1 MLHAVVMAGGAGTRF
16 WPLSRMAIPKQLLSF
31 GGDRSLIQQAVDRLN
46 SLVPVDNISIITN
59 QSLVSAIE
67 EQLPALSSKSIIGEP
82 AKRDTAP
89 CIGLAAGLIAAEDPD
104 ATMIVMPSDHII
116 QPVEAFHTA
125 VTKAHQLV
133 EQDPSRLIT
142 FGVTP
147 DRPAETYGYIQR
159 GESQGESIDSG
170 VFKVAQ
176 FKEKPAVDTAKQY
189 LDDGGYYWNSGIFV
203 WKARAILEALEQY
216 QPDMV
221 LHINRI
227 VQRRGEADFLDVLE
241 REFTAIEG
249 ISIDYAVMEHHS
261 NVLVI
266 EAPFEWDD
274 IGSWQAL
281 SRLFP
286 TDANNNTVLGKHVGI
301 QTSNSIIQ
309 SSKDHLIATIGVS
322 DLIIVHTNDATL
334 VANKQEEESVR
345 ELVRLLESKQDSLHL

>member
-1 MLHAVVMAGGAGTRF
+1 MIHAVVMAGGAGTRF

-31 GGDRSLIQQAVDRLN
+31 GGDRSLIQQAIDRLD
-46 SLVPVDNISIITN
+46 SLVPVDNISVITN

-67 EQLPALSSKSIIGEP
+67 DQLPALSSKSIIGEP

-116 QPVEAFHTA
+116 QPVEAFHEA
-125 VTKAHQLV
+125 VTKAHKLV

-142 FGVTP
+142 FGITP
-147 DRPAETYGYIQR
+147 DRPAESYGYIQR
-159 GESQGESIDSG
+159 GESVNSD
-170 VFKVAQ
+170 VFRVEQ
-176 FKEKPAVDTAKQY
+176 FKEKPVIDTAKQY
-189 LDDGGYYWNSGIFV
+189 LDEGGYYWNSGIFV

-216 QPDMV
+216 QPDMI
-221 LHINRI
+221 LRINRI
-227 VQRRGEADFLDVLE
+227 VQQRGEADFHDVIK

-249 ISIDYAVMEHHS
+249 ISIDYAVMEHHA

-286 TDANNNTVLGKHVGI
+286 TDANNNTVVGKHVGI
-301 QTSNSIIQ
+301 QTTNSIIQ
-309 SSKDHLIATIGVS
+309 SSKDHLVATIGVS
-322 DLIIVHTNDATL
+322 DLIIVHTEDATL

-345 ELVRLLESKQDSLHL
+345 KLVRLLESKQDSLHL

>member
-1 MLHAVVMAGGAGTRF
+1 MIHAVVMAGGAGTRF

-31 GGDRSLIQQAVDRLN
+31 GGDRSLIQQAIDRLD
-46 SLVPVDNISIITN
+46 SLVPVDNISVITN

-67 EQLPALSSKSIIGEP
+67 DQLPALSSKSIIGEP

-89 CIGLAAGLIAAEDPD
+89 CIGLGAGLIAAEDPD

-116 QPVEAFHTA
+116 QPVEAFHEA
-125 VTKAHQLV
+125 VTKAHNLV

-142 FGVTP
+142 FGITP
-147 DRPAETYGYIQR
+147 DRPAESYGYIQR
-159 GESQGESIDSG
+159 GKSVNSD
-170 VFKVAQ
+170 VFRVEQ
-176 FKEKPAVDTAKQY
+176 FKEKPVINTAKQY
-189 LDDGGYYWNSGIFV
+189 LDEGGYYWNSGIFV

-216 QPDMV
+216 QPDMI
-221 LHINRI
+221 LRINRI
-227 VQRRGEADFLDVLE
+227 VQRRGEADFHDVIE

-249 ISIDYAVMEHHS
+249 ISIDYAVMEHHA

-266 EAPFEWDD
+266 EAPFQWDD

-286 TDANNNTVLGKHVGI
+286 TDANNNTVVGKHVGI
-301 QTSNSIIQ
+301 QTTNSIIQ

-322 DLIIVHTNDATL
+322 DLIIVHTEDATL

-345 ELVRLLESKQDSLHL
+345 KLVHLLESKQDSLHL

>member
-1 MLHAVVMAGGAGTRF
+1 MIHAVVMAGGAGTRF

-31 GGDRSLIQQAVDRLN
+31 GGDRSLIQQAIDRLD
-46 SLVPVDNISIITN
+46 SLVPVDNISVITN

-67 EQLPALSSKSIIGEP
+67 DQLPALSSKSIIGEP

-116 QPVEAFHTA
+116 QPVEAFHEA
-125 VTKAHQLV
+125 VTKAHNLV

-142 FGVTP
+142 FGITP
-147 DRPAETYGYIQR
+147 NRPAETYGYIQR
-159 GESQGESIDSG
+159 GESVNSD
-170 VFKVAQ
+170 VFRVEQ
-176 FKEKPAVDTAKQY
+176 FKEKPVIDTAKQY
-189 LDDGGYYWNSGIFV
+189 LDEGGYYWNSGIFV

-216 QPDMV
+216 QPDMI

-227 VQRRGEADFLDVLE
+227 VQRRGEADFHDVIE
-241 REFTAIEG
+241 QEFTAIEG
-249 ISIDYAVMEHHS
+249 ISIDYAVMEHHA

-286 TDANNNTVLGKHVGI
+286 TDANNNTVVGKHAGI
-301 QTSNSIIQ
+301 QTTNSIIQ
-309 SSKDHLIATIGVS
+309 SSKDHLVATIGVS
-322 DLIIVHTNDATL
+322 DLIIVHTEDATL

-345 ELVRLLESKQDSLHL
+345 KLVRLLESKQDSLHL

>member
-1 MLHAVVMAGGAGTRF
+1 MIHAVVMAGGAGTRF

-31 GGDRSLIQQAVDRLN
+31 GGDRSLIQQAIDRLD
-46 SLVPVDNISIITN
+46 SLVPVDNISVITN

-67 EQLPALSSKSIIGEP
+67 DQLPALSSKSIIGEP

-116 QPVEAFHTA
+116 QPVEAFHEA
-125 VTKAHQLV
+125 VTKAHKLV

-142 FGVTP
+142 FGITP
-147 DRPAETYGYIQR
+147 DRPAESYGYIQR
-159 GESQGESIDSG
+159 GKSVNSD
-170 VFKVAQ
+170 VFRVEQ
-176 FKEKPAVDTAKQY
+176 FKEKPVIDTAKQY
-189 LDDGGYYWNSGIFV
+189 LAEGGYYWNSGIFV

-216 QPDMV
+216 QPDMI
-221 LHINRI
+221 LRINRI
-227 VQRRGEADFLDVLE
+227 VQRRGEADFHDVIE

-249 ISIDYAVMEHHS
+249 ISIDYAVMEHHA

-286 TDANNNTVLGKHVGI
+286 TDANNNTVVGKHVGI
-301 QTSNSIIQ
+301 QTTNSIIQ

-322 DLIIVHTNDATL
+322 DLIIVHTEDATL

-345 ELVRLLESKQDSLHL
+345 KLVRLLESKQDSLHL

>member
-1 MLHAVVMAGGAGTRF
+1 MIHAVVMAGGAGTRF

-31 GGDRSLIQQAVDRLN
+31 GGDRSLIQQAIDRLD
-46 SLVPVDNISIITN
+46 SLVPVDNISVITN

-67 EQLPALSSKSIIGEP
+67 DQLPALSSKSIIGEP

-116 QPVEAFHTA
+116 QPVEAFHEA
-125 VTKAHQLV
+125 VTKAHNLV

-142 FGVTP
+142 FGITP
-147 DRPAETYGYIQR
+147 NRPAETYGYIQR
-159 GESQGESIDSG
+159 GESVNSD
-170 VFKVAQ
+170 VFRVEQ
-176 FKEKPAVDTAKQY
+176 FKEKPVINTAKQY
-189 LDDGGYYWNSGIFV
+189 LDEGGYYWNSGIFV
-203 WKARAILEALEQY
+203 WKSRAILEALEQY
-216 QPDMV
+216 QPDMI
-221 LHINRI
+221 LRINRI
-227 VQRRGEADFLDVLE
+227 VQRRGEADFHDVIE
-241 REFTAIEG
+241 QEFTAIEG
-249 ISIDYAVMEHHS
+249 ISIDYAVMEHHA

-286 TDANNNTVLGKHVGI
+286 TDANNNTVVGKHVGI
-301 QTSNSIIQ
+301 QTTNSIIQ
-309 SSKDHLIATIGVS
+309 SSKDHLVATIGVS
-322 DLIIVHTNDATL
+322 DLIIVHTEDATL

-345 ELVRLLESKQDSLHL
+345 KLVRLLESKQDSLHL

>member
-31 GGDRSLIQQAVDRLN
+31 GGDRSLIQQAIDRLD

-67 EQLPALSSKSIIGEP
+67 DQLPALSRNSIIGEP

-116 QPVEAFHTA
+116 QPVEAFHEA
-125 VTKAHQLV
+125 VTKAHNLV

-142 FGVTP
+142 FGITP
-147 DRPAETYGYIQR
+147 NRPAETYGYIQR
-159 GESQGESIDSG
+159 GESVNSD
-170 VFKVAQ
+170 VFRVEQ
-176 FKEKPAVDTAKQY
+176 FKEKPVVDTAKRY
-189 LDDGGYYWNSGIFV
+189 LDEGGYYWNSGIFV

-216 QPDMV
+216 QPDMI

-227 VQRRGEADFLDVLE
+227 VQRRGEADFHDVIE
-241 REFTAIEG
+241 QEFTAIEG
-249 ISIDYAVMEHHS
+249 ISIDYAVMEHHA

-286 TDANNNTVLGKHVGI
+286 TDANNNTVVGKHVGI
-301 QTSNSIIQ
+301 QTTNSIIQ
-309 SSKDHLIATIGVS
+309 SSKDHLVATIGVS
-322 DLIIVHTNDATL
+322 DLIIVHTEDATL

-345 ELVRLLESKQDSLHL
+345 KLVRLLESKQDSLHL

>member
-1 MLHAVVMAGGAGTRF
+1 MIHAVVMAGGAGTRF

-31 GGDRSLIQQAVDRLN
+31 GGDRSLIQQAIDRLD

-67 EQLPALSSKSIIGEP
+67 DQLPALSRNSIIGEP

-116 QPVEAFHTA
+116 QPVEAFHEA
-125 VTKAHQLV
+125 VTKAHKLV

-142 FGVTP
+142 FGITP
-147 DRPAETYGYIQR
+147 DRPAESYGYIQR
-159 GESQGESIDSG
+159 GESVNSD
-170 VFKVAQ
+170 VFRVEQ
-176 FKEKPAVDTAKQY
+176 FKEKPVVDTAKRY
-189 LDDGGYYWNSGIFV
+189 LDEGGYYWNSGIFV

-216 QPDMV
+216 QPDMI
-221 LHINRI
+221 LRINRI
-227 VQRRGEADFLDVLE
+227 VQRRGEADFHDVIE
-241 REFTAIEG
+241 REFTAIEC
-249 ISIDYAVMEHHS
+249 ISIDYAVMEHHA

-286 TDANNNTVLGKHVGI
+286 TDANNNTVVGKHVGI
-301 QTSNSIIQ
+301 QTTNSIIQ
-309 SSKDHLIATIGVS
+309 SSKDHLVATIGVS
-322 DLIIVHTNDATL
+322 DLIIVHTEDATL

-345 ELVRLLESKQDSLHL
+345 KLVRLLESKQDSLHL

>member
-31 GGDRSLIQQAVDRLN
+31 GGDRSLIQQAIDRLD

-67 EQLPALSSKSIIGEP
+67 DQLPALSRNSIIGEP

-116 QPVEAFHTA
+116 QPVEAFHEA
-125 VTKAHQLV
+125 VTKAHNLV

-142 FGVTP
+142 FGITP
-147 DRPAETYGYIQR
+147 NRPAETYGYIQR
-159 GESQGESIDSG
+159 GESVNSD
-170 VFKVAQ
+170 VFRVEQ
-176 FKEKPAVDTAKQY
+176 FKEKPVVDTAKRY
-189 LDDGGYYWNSGIFV
+189 LDEGGYYWNSGIFV

-216 QPDMV
+216 QPDMI
-221 LHINRI
+221 LRINRI
-227 VQRRGEADFLDVLE
+227 VQRRGEADFHDVIE

-249 ISIDYAVMEHHS
+249 ISIDYAVMEHHA

-266 EAPFEWDD
+266 EAPFQWDD

-286 TDANNNTVLGKHVGI
+286 TDANNNTVVGKHVGI
-301 QTSNSIIQ
+301 QTTNSIIQ

-322 DLIIVHTNDATL
+322 DLIIVHTEDATL

-345 ELVRLLESKQDSLHL
+345 KLVRLLESKQDSLHL

>member
-1 MLHAVVMAGGAGTRF
+1 MIHAVVMAGGAGTRF

-31 GGDRSLIQQAVDRLN
+31 GGDRSLIQQAIDRLD

-67 EQLPALSSKSIIGEP
+67 DQLPALSSKSIIGEP

-116 QPVEAFHTA
+116 QPVEAFHEA
-125 VTKAHQLV
+125 VTKAHNLV

-142 FGVTP
+142 FGITP
-147 DRPAETYGYIQR
+147 NRPAETYGYIQR
-159 GESQGESIDSG
+159 GESVNSD
-170 VFKVAQ
+170 VFRVEQ
-176 FKEKPAVDTAKQY
+176 FKEKPVVDTAKRY
-189 LDDGGYYWNSGIFV
+189 LDEGGYYWNSGIFV

-216 QPDMV
+216 QPDMI

-227 VQRRGEADFLDVLE
+227 VQRRGEADFHDVIE
-241 REFTAIEG
+241 QEFTAIEG
-249 ISIDYAVMEHHS
+249 ISIDYAVMEHHA

-286 TDANNNTVLGKHVGI
+286 TDANNNTVVGKHVGI
-301 QTSNSIIQ
+301 QTTNSIIQ
-309 SSKDHLIATIGVS
+309 SSKDHLVATIGVS
-322 DLIIVHTNDATL
+322 DLIIVHTEDATL

-345 ELVRLLESKQDSLHL
+345 KLVRLLESKQDSLHL

>member
-31 GGDRSLIQQAVDRLN
+31 GGDRSLIQQAIDRLD

-67 EQLPALSSKSIIGEP
+67 DQLPALSRNSIIGEP

-116 QPVEAFHTA
+116 QPVEAFHEA
-125 VTKAHQLV
+125 VTKAHNLV

-142 FGVTP
+142 FGITP
-147 DRPAETYGYIQR
+147 NRPAETYGYIQR
-159 GESQGESIDSG
+159 GESVNSD
-170 VFKVAQ
+170 VFRVEQ
-176 FKEKPAVDTAKQY
+176 FKEKPVVDTAKRY
-189 LDDGGYYWNSGIFV
+189 LDEGGYYWNSGIFV

-216 QPDMV
+216 QPDMI
-221 LHINRI
+221 LRINRI
-227 VQRRGEADFLDVLE
+227 VQRRGEADFHDVIE

-249 ISIDYAVMEHHS
+249 ISIDYAVMEHHA

-266 EAPFEWDD
+266 EAPFQWDD

-286 TDANNNTVLGKHVGI
+286 TDANNNTVVGKHVGI
-301 QTSNSIIQ
+301 QTTNSIIQ

-322 DLIIVHTNDATL
+322 DLIIVHTEDATL

-345 ELVRLLESKQDSLHL
+345 KLVRLLESKQNSLHL

>member
-31 GGDRSLIQQAVDRLN
+31 GGDRSLIQQAIDRLD

-67 EQLPALSSKSIIGEP
+67 DQLPALSRNSIIGEP

-116 QPVEAFHTA
+116 QPVEAFHEA
-125 VTKAHQLV
+125 VTKAHNLV

-142 FGVTP
+142 FGITP
-147 DRPAETYGYIQR
+147 NRPAETYGYIQR
-159 GESQGESIDSG
+159 GESVNSD
-170 VFKVAQ
+170 VFRVEQ
-176 FKEKPAVDTAKQY
+176 FKEKPVVDTAKRY
-189 LDDGGYYWNSGIFV
+189 LDEGGYYWNSGIFV

-216 QPDMV
+216 QPDMI

-227 VQRRGEADFLDVLE
+227 VQRRGEADFHDVIE
-241 REFTAIEG
+241 QEFTAIEG
-249 ISIDYAVMEHHS
+249 ISIDYAVMEHHA

-286 TDANNNTVLGKHVGI
+286 TDANNNTVVGKHVGI
-301 QTSNSIIQ
+301 QTTNSIIQ
-309 SSKDHLIATIGVS
+309 SSKDHLVATIGVS
-322 DLIIVHTNDATL
+322 DLIVVHTEDATL

-345 ELVRLLESKQDSLHL
+345 KLVRLLESKQDSLHL

>member
-1 MLHAVVMAGGAGTRF
+1 MIHAVVMAGGAGTRF

-31 GGDRSLIQQAVDRLN
+31 GGDRSLIQQAIDRLD
-46 SLVPVDNISIITN
+46 SLVPVDNISVITN

-67 EQLPALSSKSIIGEP
+67 DQLPALSSKSIIGEP

-116 QPVEAFHTA
+116 QPVEAFHEA
-125 VTKAHQLV
+125 VTKAHNLV

-142 FGVTP
+142 FGITP
-147 DRPAETYGYIQR
+147 NRPAETYGYIQR
-159 GESQGESIDSG
+159 GESVNSD
-170 VFKVAQ
+170 VFRVEQ
-176 FKEKPAVDTAKQY
+176 FKEKPVVDTAKRY
-189 LDDGGYYWNSGIFV
+189 LDEGGYYWNSGIFV

-216 QPDMV
+216 QPDMI

-227 VQRRGEADFLDVLE
+227 VQRRGEADFHDVIE
-241 REFTAIEG
+241 QEFTAIEG
-249 ISIDYAVMEHHS
+249 ISIDYAVMEHHA

-286 TDANNNTVLGKHVGI
+286 TDANNNTVVGKHAGI
-301 QTSNSIIQ
+301 QTTNSIIQ
-309 SSKDHLIATIGVS
+309 SSKDHLVATIGVS
-322 DLIIVHTNDATL
+322 DLIIVHTEDATL

-345 ELVRLLESKQDSLHL
+345 KLVRLLESKQDSLHL

>member
-1 MLHAVVMAGGAGTRF
+1 MIHAVVMAGGAGTRF

-31 GGDRSLIQQAVDRLN
+31 GGDRSLIQQAIDRLD
-46 SLVPVDNISIITN
+46 SLVPVDNISVITN

-67 EQLPALSSKSIIGEP
+67 DQLPALSSKSIIGEP

-116 QPVEAFHTA
+116 QPVEAFHEA
-125 VTKAHQLV
+125 VTKAHNLV

-142 FGVTP
+142 FGITP
-147 DRPAETYGYIQR
+147 NRPAETYGYIQR
-159 GESQGESIDSG
+159 GESVNSD
-170 VFKVAQ
+170 VFRVEQ
-176 FKEKPAVDTAKQY
+176 FKEKPVVDTAKRY
-189 LDDGGYYWNSGIFV
+189 LDEGGYYWNSGIFV

-216 QPDMV
+216 QPDMI

-227 VQRRGEADFLDVLE
+227 VQRRGEADFHDVIE
-241 REFTAIEG
+241 QEFTAIEG
-249 ISIDYAVMEHHS
+249 ISIDYAVMEHHA

-286 TDANNNTVLGKHVGI
+286 TDANNNTVVGKHVGI
-301 QTSNSIIQ
+301 QTTNSIIQ
-309 SSKDHLIATIGVS
+309 SSKDHLVATIGVS
-322 DLIIVHTNDATL
+322 DLIIVHTEDATL

-345 ELVRLLESKQDSLHL
+345 KLVRLLESKQDRLHL

>member
-1 MLHAVVMAGGAGTRF
+1 MIHAVVMAGGAGTRF

-31 GGDRSLIQQAVDRLN
+31 GGERSLIQQAIDRLD
-46 SLVPVDNISIITN
+46 SLVPVDNISVITN

-67 EQLPALSSKSIIGEP
+67 DQLPALSSKSIIGEP

-116 QPVEAFHTA
+116 QPVEAFHEA
-125 VTKAHQLV
+125 VTKAHKLV

-142 FGVTP
+142 FGITP
-147 DRPAETYGYIQR
+147 DRPAESYGYIQR
-159 GESQGESIDSG
+159 GESVNSD
-170 VFKVAQ
+170 VFRVEQ
-176 FKEKPAVDTAKQY
+176 FKEKPVIDTAKQY
-189 LDDGGYYWNSGIFV
+189 LDEGGYYWNSGIFV

-216 QPDMV
+216 QPDMI
-221 LHINRI
+221 LRINRI
-227 VQRRGEADFLDVLE
+227 VQRRVEADFHDVIK

-249 ISIDYAVMEHHS
+249 ISIDYAVMEHHA

-286 TDANNNTVLGKHVGI
+286 TDANNNTVVGKHAGI
-301 QTSNSIIQ
+301 QTTNSIIQ
-309 SSKDHLIATIGVS
+309 SSKDHLVATIGVS
-322 DLIIVHTNDATL
+322 DLIIVHTEDATL

-345 ELVRLLESKQDSLHL
+345 KLVRLLESKQDSLHL

>member
-1 MLHAVVMAGGAGTRF
+1 MIHAVVMAGGAGTRF

-31 GGDRSLIQQAVDRLN
+31 GGDRSLIQQAIDRLD
-46 SLVPVDNISIITN
+46 SLVPVDNISVITN

-67 EQLPALSSKSIIGEP
+67 DQLPALSSKSIIGEP

-116 QPVEAFHTA
+116 QPVEAFHEA
-125 VTKAHQLV
+125 VTKAHNLV

-142 FGVTP
+142 FGITP
-147 DRPAETYGYIQR
+147 DRPAESYGYIQR
-159 GESQGESIDSG
+159 GKSINSD
-170 VFKVAQ
+170 VFRVEQ
-176 FKEKPAVDTAKQY
+176 FKEKPVINTAKQY
-189 LDDGGYYWNSGIFV
+189 LDEGGYYWNSGIFV

-216 QPDMV
+216 QPDMI
-221 LHINRI
+221 LRINRI
-227 VQRRGEADFLDVLE
+227 VQRRGEADFHDVIE

-249 ISIDYAVMEHHS
+249 ISIDYAVMEHHA

-266 EAPFEWDD
+266 EAPFQWDD

-286 TDANNNTVLGKHVGI
+286 TDANNNTVVGKHVGI
-301 QTSNSIIQ
+301 QTTNSIIQ

-322 DLIIVHTNDATL
+322 DLIIVHTEDATL

-345 ELVRLLESKQDSLHL
+345 KLVHLLESKQDSLHL